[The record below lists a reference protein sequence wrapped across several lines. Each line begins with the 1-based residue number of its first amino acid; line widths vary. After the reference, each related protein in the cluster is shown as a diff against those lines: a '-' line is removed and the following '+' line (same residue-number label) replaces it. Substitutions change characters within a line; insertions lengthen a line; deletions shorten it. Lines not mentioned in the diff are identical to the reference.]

1 MNYRGTVIGG
11 GWIIDLVYAFRLSHH
26 SPCSTALSR
35 FFSYVHSAI
44 GFQDLSAELQ
54 KEVIDL
60 QKRMAVELQP
70 LVLESTLTMQKIL
83 ECPDHSAR
91 LKLVRH
97 FVQAETKRLSTKKAI
112 QTMFGE
118 RSTPWLTKTEAK
130 LFKTQK
136 DPAPSSSSSSVPSEE
151 PVSDAAGDSVR
162 KSTDSTAS
170 ESFFSEDD
178 AFQ

>member
-1 MNYRGTVIGG
+1 M
-11 GWIIDLVYAFRLSHH
+11 
-26 SPCSTALSR
+26 
-35 FFSYVHSAI
+35 
-44 GFQDLSAELQ
+44 
-54 KEVIDL
+54 IDL

-112 QTMFGE
+112 QAMFGE
-118 RSTPWLTKTEAK
+118 RSAPGLTTKAAEAS
-130 LFKTQK
+130 LFQTRN
-136 DPAPSSSSSSVPSEE
+136 DSESSSSSVPSEGN
-151 PVSDAAGDSVR
+151 VSDAAGDSVR
-162 KSTDSTAS
+162 KSTDTTAS
-170 ESFFSEDD
+170 ESFFSDDD

>member
-1 MNYRGTVIGG
+1 M
-11 GWIIDLVYAFRLSHH
+11 
-26 SPCSTALSR
+26 
-35 FFSYVHSAI
+35 
-44 GFQDLSAELQ
+44 
-54 KEVIDL
+54 IDL

-112 QTMFGE
+112 QAMFGE
-118 RSTPWLTKTEAK
+118 RSAPGVSTKAAEAS
-130 LFKTQK
+130 LFQTRN
-136 DPAPSSSSSSVPSEE
+136 DSESSVPLEE
-151 PVSDAAGDSVR
+151 PESDAAGDSVR
-162 KSTDSTAS
+162 KSTDTTAS
-170 ESFFSEDD
+170 ESFFSDDD